1 MACFR
6 ILLVTQ
12 SGAKAACHKKQHV
25 KYRIPIDLRG
35 TRHSNGSSEIVTE
48 NYTKALHKPHIQ
60 LQITLPISHPYTL
73 QPLTDTLKWRRR

>member
-12 SGAKAACHKKQHV
+12 GGAKVACHKKQHV
-25 KYRIPIDLRG
+25 KYRVPIDPRD
-35 TRHSNGSSEIVTE
+35 TFHSKGNSEMVTE
-48 NYTKALHKPHIQ
+48 NYTKVRHKPHIQ

-73 QPLTDTLKWRRR
+73 QPLTDTLK